1 MENLKT
7 FDEVLKTK
15 DVFDISGID
24 NPNDYLYTNENNLIG
39 VWCPIAKINGNY
51 QDKYRFYKGSV
62 YSRDNILEYSKN
74 VSNFMFDEIFDANGA
89 RNYSSGHNFIKLVD
103 RGTNKVITFILN
115 KDYQF
120 ECVYN
125 DFE

>member
-7 FDEVLKTK
+7 WNEVRNM
-15 DVFDISGID
+15 VHDISGID
-24 NPNDYLYTNENNLIG
+24 NPFDYLYSNEITNTK
-39 VWCPIAKINGNY
+39 VWYPVVKGGY
-51 QDKYRFYKGSV
+51 QDIHKFNKGSV
-62 YSRDNILEYSKN
+62 YSREEILNYSYN
-74 VSNFMFDEIFDANGA
+74 VNLMFDEIFDSNGS
-89 RNYSSGHNFIKLVD
+89 RNYSSGHNFIKLVE
-103 RGTNKVITFILN
+103 RSNSKVITFILN